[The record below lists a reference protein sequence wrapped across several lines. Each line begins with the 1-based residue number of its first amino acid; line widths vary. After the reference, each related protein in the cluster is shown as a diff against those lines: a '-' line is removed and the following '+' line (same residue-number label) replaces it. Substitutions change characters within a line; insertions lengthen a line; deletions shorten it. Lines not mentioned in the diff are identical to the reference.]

1 MLRVVKVR
9 LYPTEEQQN
18 ILAQTFG
25 STRFVYNYM
34 LDKSIKAYQSTKKTL
49 NVNALKKE
57 LPTMKKGDFPWLKD
71 VDSTSLQ
78 YTILNMEKA
87 YKRFF
92 NGGGFPKFKAK
103 HDSRQSYQTTTA
115 RLLGDKLYL
124 PKVKL
129 VKMRGM
135 RDFEGKLKTVTVS
148 FEAGQYHASLLFD
161 DGKEFVE
168 PQHNGEVVGLD
179 IGVVILATLSNGD
192 MHQPLELDKELA
204 SIKKA
209 QRSLSRK
216 KKGSKNRAKAKRRL
230 QRKHLKVVNKRK
242 DFNHKLSNEITNEN
256 QVIVIED
263 LNIKNMTK
271 NATGTVEEPKKSSG
285 KRGLNRV
292 ITQQSWGEF
301 FSMLKYKAILKGGEV
316 IKVDP
321 KYTSQECS
329 CCGHISKSNRKSQ
342 SSFKCVKCGHTM
354 NADLN
359 ASINIRNRGI
369 EKWNKAIRD
378 RLNGLNNKL
387 KNILKSKQ
395 KTVGHTGLAY

>member
-9 LYPTEEQQN
+9 LYPTDEQQN

-25 STRFVYNYM
+25 SVRFVYNYM
-34 LDKSIKAYQSTKKTL
+34 LDKSINTYQATKKSLSAFTL
-49 NVNALKKE
+49 NKE
-57 LPTMKKGDFPWLKD
+57 LPIMKKGEFPWLKN

-78 YTILNMEKA
+78 QTILNMEKA
-87 YKRFF
+87 YKGFF

-103 HDSRQSYQTTTA
+103 HDSYQSYQTTTA
-115 RLLGDKLYL
+115 KMKGDKLFL
-124 PKVKL
+124 TKVGL
-129 VKMRGM
+129 VTIKGM

-148 FEAGQYHASLLFD
+148 LVAGQYHASLLFD
-161 DGKEFVE
+161 DGKEFVK
-168 PQHNGEVVGLD
+168 PQHNGKVVGLD
-179 IGVVILATLSNGD
+179 IGVKILATLSNGD
-192 MHQPLELDKELA
+192 MHQPLELDKELED
-204 SIKKA
+204 IKKA

-242 DFNHKLSNEITNEN
+242 DFNHKLSNDITNEN

-263 LNIKNMTK
+263 LKIKNMTK
-271 NATGTVEEPKKSSG
+271 SAKGTIEEPKQSSG
-285 KRGLNRV
+285 KTGLNRV